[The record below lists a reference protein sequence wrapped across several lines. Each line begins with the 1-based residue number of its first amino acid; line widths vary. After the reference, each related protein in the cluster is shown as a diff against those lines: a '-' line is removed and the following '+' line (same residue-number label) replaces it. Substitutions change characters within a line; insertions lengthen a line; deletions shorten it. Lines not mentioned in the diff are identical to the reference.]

1 MVCRH
6 TELTVARSASM
17 PLVFYPI
24 YAFASQQTAQE
35 IPVACIESQALLTV
49 QIDLALQSADVQH
62 SLHR

>member
-1 MVCRH
+1 
-6 TELTVARSASM
+6 M
-17 PLVFYPI
+17 PLVSYPI

-49 QIDLALQSADVQH
+49 QIDLAVQSADVQH